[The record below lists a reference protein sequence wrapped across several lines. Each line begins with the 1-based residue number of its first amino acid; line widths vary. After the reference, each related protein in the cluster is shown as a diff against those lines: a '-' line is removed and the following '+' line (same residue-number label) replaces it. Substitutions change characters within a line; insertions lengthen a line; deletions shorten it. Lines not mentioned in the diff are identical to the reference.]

1 MKKILSL
8 LIGIC
13 ICTAISAQNARLA
26 QQYYQNGEYA
36 KAASM
41 YKELYAQNERNNYY
55 FDRYL
60 NSLTSLEQYD
70 EAEKAIKKQMRKYP
84 DDLKMYVSYGN
95 LLELQLKSKEA
106 QEQYDKAIKK
116 LPADKFFVTQ
126 LANAFLSLSK
136 YDEAISVYNKG
147 GKLLNNKNAF
157 SYNLAELYR
166 RKGETALMVQEY
178 LNSLAANPARMQTIK
193 TLLQRYLPAS
203 RYDIAKQE
211 LYARIQSQP
220 NATEYVE
227 LLSWMFIQE
236 EDYKK
241 ALRQV
246 RALDRRLNEN
256 GSRVYNL
263 GEIAFQAGDY
273 DAAIDA
279 YEYIIEKKGPVSSF
293 YLDAKQKSL
302 TAKRNQLVE
311 GFSYST
317 EELKALEQEYETFLN
332 EFGRNKRSAN
342 IILELAEFEAFYL
355 NDIDKAI
362 QLLAELI
369 EYPNINRYTLANGK
383 IRLADFYLMQ
393 GEIWEATLLYS
404 QVDKEF
410 KEDVTGHKAR
420 YRNAKLS
427 YYAKEFEWAQ
437 AQFDVLKASTSR
449 LISNDAIDMSVF
461 IMDNLG
467 LDTTAVPLELYADAE
482 LLVFQNKFEEAFER
496 MDLISLRFPE
506 HGLQDDLLYL
516 KAQIY
521 KKQNNYEAAKTVY
534 ETIIEKHTEEIRADN
549 ALFELAELYETHL
562 SDLEKAKSLYET
574 LFIDFSGSTFAVE
587 ARKRYRIL
595 RGDDI
600 Q

>member
-1 MKKILSL
+1 MKKLFFL
-8 LIGIC
+8 LIAVLLYTGIN
-13 ICTAISAQNARLA
+13 AQNARLA

-41 YKELYAQNERNNYY
+41 YQELYEQNERNNYY

-60 NSLTSLEQYD
+60 NSLVALEQYG
-70 EAEKAIKKQMRKYP
+70 EAEKAVKKQMRKYP

-95 LLELQLKSKEA
+95 LLELQLKSEEA

-126 LANAFLSLSK
+126 LANSFLSLSK
-136 YDEAISVYNKG
+136 YDEAIEVYKKG
-147 GKLLNNKNAF
+147 GKLLDDNNLF

-166 RKGETALMVQEY
+166 RNGETTLMIQEY
-178 LNSLAANPARMQTIK
+178 LNSLSANPARMQTIK

-211 LYARIQSQP
+211 LYSRIQSQP

-227 LLSWMFIQE
+227 LLAWMFIQE
-236 EDYKK
+236 EDYTK

-256 GSRVYNL
+256 GSRVYQL

-273 DAAIDA
+273 EAAIDA

-302 TAKRNQLVE
+302 TAKRNRLVE
-311 GFSYST
+311 GFSYSK

-332 EFGRNKRSAN
+332 EFGRNKRSAS

-369 EYPNINRYTLANGK
+369 EYPSMNRYTLASAK

-393 GEIWEATLLYS
+393 GEVWEATLLYS

-410 KEDVTGHKAR
+410 KEDVMGHQAR

-482 LLVFQNKFEEAFER
+482 LLVFQNRFEEAFEK
-496 MDLISLRFPE
+496 METISLRFPA
-506 HGLQDDLLYL
+506 HGLQDDVLYL

-521 KKQNNYEAAKTVY
+521 KKQNKYEAAVEVY
-534 ETIIEKHTEEIRADN
+534 QQIIEKHAEEIRADN
-549 ALFELAELYETHL
+549 ALFELAELYETQL
-562 SDLEKAKSLYET
+562 NDLEKAKSLYET

>member
-1 MKKILSL
+1 MKKLFFL
-8 LIGIC
+8 LIAVLLYTGIN
-13 ICTAISAQNARLA
+13 AQNARLA

-41 YKELYAQNERNNYY
+41 YQELYEQNERNNYY

-60 NSLTSLEQYD
+60 NSLVALEQYG
-70 EAEKAIKKQMRKYP
+70 EAEKAVKKQMRKYP

-95 LLELQLKSKEA
+95 LLELQLKSEEA

-126 LANAFLSLSK
+126 LANSFLSLSK
-136 YDEAISVYNKG
+136 YDEAIEVYKKG
-147 GKLLNNKNAF
+147 GKLLDDNNLF

-166 RKGETALMVQEY
+166 RNGETELMIQEY
-178 LNSLAANPARMQTIK
+178 LNSLSANPARMQTIK

-211 LYARIQSQP
+211 LYSRIQSQP

-227 LLSWMFIQE
+227 LLAWMFIQE
-236 EDYKK
+236 EDYTK

-256 GSRVYNL
+256 GSRVYQL

-273 DAAIDA
+273 EAAIDA

-302 TAKRNQLVE
+302 TAKRNRLVE
-311 GFSYST
+311 GFSYSK

-332 EFGRNKRSAN
+332 EFGRNKRSAS

-369 EYPNINRYTLANGK
+369 EYPSMNRYTLASAK

-393 GEIWEATLLYS
+393 GEVWEATLLYS

-410 KEDVTGHKAR
+410 KEDVMGHQAR

-482 LLVFQNKFEEAFER
+482 LLVFQNRFEEAFEK
-496 MDLISLRFPE
+496 METISLRFPA
-506 HGLQDDLLYL
+506 HGLQDDVLYL

-521 KKQNNYEAAKTVY
+521 KKQNKYEAAVEVY
-534 ETIIEKHTEEIRADN
+534 QQIIEKHAEEIRADN
-549 ALFELAELYETHL
+549 ALFELAELYETQL
-562 SDLEKAKSLYET
+562 NDLEKAKSLYET